1 MFVICDGSTNV
12 EIYKKIAVSG
22 RRWQAAGGAAAT
34 GAANGYMH
42 GAIVTRAL
50 TSAEADSSRSS
61 RWAVAAD
68 HPLAF
73 IHVVTANDNFIVCSF
88 AGASLA
94 AIRQR
99 VQIDNLCN
107 TKNFIAT

>member
-1 MFVICDGSTNV
+1 MRRLNKCGDLQEDCG
-12 EIYKKIAVSG
+12 KRQAVAGG
-22 RRWQAAGGAAAT
+22 RRQAAAT

>member
-1 MFVICDGSTNV
+1 MLF
-12 EIYKKIAVSG
+12 IYKQYAVG
-22 RRWQAAGGAAAT
+22 KRVAQLT
-34 GAANGYMH
+34 GTYVVLVHVAV
-42 GAIVTRAL
+42 VTRAL
-50 TSAEADSSRSS
+50 TSAAADADSSRSS
-61 RWAVAAD
+61 SATAAD
-68 HPLAF
+68 RPLAF

-99 VQIDNLCN
+99 VQIVNLCN